1 MLNKTSTVK
10 FLQSEVSPS
19 LPIPWQMVRQN
30 SMGEMGDAGVRRAP
44 VNQVGLL
51 STCVSVYNNV
61 YNKGFITCIPPVL
74 AGPPGGGDV

>member
-1 MLNKTSTVK
+1 
-10 FLQSEVSPS
+10 
-19 LPIPWQMVRQN
+19 
-30 SMGEMGDAGVRRAP
+30 MGEMGDAGVRRAP

-51 STCVSVYNNV
+51 STCVSVYNNA